1 MSLMSDIDNTYILTK
16 ELSSKYTTVFFLVFT
31 FSLCCGKVFQ
41 LKKMCYPN
49 YVGVYSKY
57 IYQVEINRVCVEMSE
72 LDY

>member
-1 MSLMSDIDNTYILTK
+1 MSLMSDIDILCTIIR
-16 ELSSKYTTVFFLVFT
+16 LSSKYTTVFFLIFT
-31 FSLCCGKVFQ
+31 FSLCRGKVFQ
-41 LKKMCYPN
+41 LNKMCYPN